1 MISGWIDDSSD
12 ESGEK
17 AKEPQMPWRNH
28 VDFDEL
34 HPGEDQIAEESIPQP
49 NLDPIMSFIQNP
61 VASWIQNPS
70 VHLPLGPFAAPQVPE
85 MPTLPTEENP
95 RRVVLP
101 MPRFNTDPE
110 REFANPFLSRLVIY
124 INLLKCCFFKVIN

>member
-1 MISGWIDDSSD
+1 
-12 ESGEK
+12 
-17 AKEPQMPWRNH
+17 MPWRNH

-49 NLDPIMSFIQNP
+49 NFNPMLSFP
-61 VASWIQNPS
+61 FRPLAA
-70 VHLPLGPFAAPQVPE
+70 LPVPE
-85 MPTLPTEENP
+85 MPAIPTEENP

-110 REFANPFLSRLVIY
+110 REFAHPFLSMFI
-124 INLLKCCFFKVIN
+124 K